1 MFVFLE
7 GETTLKLEAK
17 AHGKLK
23 HFNVDVRSSSY
34 YDYPKMGNIRGE
46 LYKRV
51 GQHAPYFWK
60 STLPVFYDND
70 AYHVCSYTN
79 MK

>member
-23 HFNVDVRSSSY
+23 RFNVDVRSSSY
-34 YDYPKMGNIRGE
+34 YDYSKMGMGNIYMEGRYNSKLPQE
-46 LYKRV
+46 FRY
-51 GQHAPYFWK
+51 APKKLCMAIK
-60 STLPVFYDND
+60 S
-70 AYHVCSYTN
+70 
-79 MK
+79 